1 MNASDHERY
10 REDVGAYLLGAM
22 PDLERQAFERHLAGC
37 HECREEVERLRPA
50 ADALPRAVEPLAPP
64 ASLKESLMEAIRDDA
79 DGAARA
85 PAGGRLG
92 GLVRLPWR
100 VRPAVAW
107 AAAALLVAVGV
118 ATGFGIARSIDDA
131 RTVTAQVDRAQLPG
145 ASARLSLPDGGDD
158 GAILRVAGMPA
169 PGRGR
174 VYQAWVQRDG
184 EVAPAPTFEVG
195 PRGAGA
201 VAVPGDLTD
210 AEAVL
215 VTRERRGGARVP
227 SEDPVVTALL

>member
-1 MNASDHERY
+1 VSPRDHERY
-10 REDVGAYLLGAM
+10 REDVGAYLLGAL
-22 PDLERQAFERHLAGC
+22 PERERQAFERHLGGC
-37 HECREEVERLRPA
+37 RECREDVERLRPA
-50 ADALPRAVEPLAPP
+50 ADALPRSVEQLEPP
-64 ASLKESLMEAIRDDA
+64 PSLKASLMEAVREG
-79 DGAARA
+79 GAERE
-85 PAGGRLG
+85 PAGRRRA

-100 VRPAVAW
+100 IRPAVAW

-118 ATGFGIARSIDDA
+118 ASGFGIARSLDDT
-131 RTVTAQVDRAQLPG
+131 RTVTAQVDRAQILG

-158 GAILRVAGMPA
+158 GAILRVAGMPS

-184 EVAPAPTFEVG
+184 QVAPAPTFEVG
-195 PRGAGA
+195 RGGAGA
-201 VAVPGDLTD
+201 VAVPGDLSD

-227 SEDPVVTALL
+227 SEDPVVTARL